1 MPGIRDL
8 LAEVPSGAQMPPLG
22 WDSVTRWLRER
33 YQNDPEQKARRK
45 RAKRRQELYLSGG
58 VGEMVQF
65 VNEVFKNVDTR
76 AKRREW
82 VEKAN
87 FDNVIRRITH
97 EGSTTFSAPA
107 VRKVANESDGRYQDL
122 LRRCRQN
129 EVMRRLERLLNLH
142 RHLLLGFRVR
152 EENTRRVPV
161 LDVLIPDSF
170 DAITH
175 PLDPTRVIGF
185 RILIDPN
192 GPNISGRRPAS
203 LLVDDE
209 AITTLDEDCTPWGDE
224 PSKPHGWAR
233 MPWILC
239 SLEPP
244 GTTLLDNQ
252 TGEDLV
258 AAHRAVWFEN
268 ILLLKES
275 KSATKL
281 PVHIGDTTASM
292 RQQAADSEVAFEG
305 PAGTV
310 VTSIDLSMDL
320 SLFRDTAANIR
331 ETTAGNYGIAP
342 SQLNHQGTQSADA
355 RELIRVPLRELRL
368 EQQGYLREVERELAE
383 VQSMVCAKDLPECAF
398 DTDGWTIDFADT
410 QTPLGAKEADEVF
423 EKRRKLGL
431 TDTIEEMKARNP
443 DLSDEMAWDLL
454 EQRYANE
461 TKRNE
466 LMRPLQQISGSPGAE
481 MPDGTDSTPPPEQ
494 GDEDTSGPP
503 VMRVVRGAR

>member
-1 MPGIRDL
+1 MPGIREL

-22 WDSVTRWLRER
+22 WDSVTRWLRDK
-33 YQNDPEQKARRK
+33 YANDPEQKARRK

-58 VGEMVQF
+58 VAEMVQF

-97 EGSTTFSAPA
+97 EGATTYSAPA
-107 VRKVANESDGRYQDL
+107 TRRVANDSDDRYQDL
-122 LRRCRQN
+122 QRRCRQN
-129 EVMRRLERLLNLH
+129 EVMRRLERLLMLH

-161 LDVLIPDSF
+161 TDVLIPDSF
-170 DAITH
+170 DAIAH
-175 PLDPTRVIGF
+175 PLDPTRVIAY
-185 RILIDPN
+185 RILIEPE
-192 GPNISGRRPAS
+192 GPNITGRRPAS
-203 LLVDDE
+203 MLVDDE
-209 AITTLDEDCTPWGDE
+209 AITTLDADCVPLGDE
-224 PSKPHGWAR
+224 PSKPHGWSR
-233 MPWILC
+233 MPWVLC

-244 GTTLLDNQ
+244 GTALLDNQ

-281 PVHIGDTTASM
+281 PVHIGDTTQSM

-320 SLFRDTAANIR
+320 SLFRDTATHIR
-331 ETTAGNYGIAP
+331 ETTAGNHGIGP
-342 SQLNHQGTQSADA
+342 GQLKHEGVQSADA
-355 RELIRVPLRELRL
+355 RELMRVPLRELRL
-368 EQQGYLREVERELAE
+368 EQQGYLREVEREFAE
-383 VQSMVCAKDLPECAF
+383 VQSMVCAKDLQECAF
-398 DTDGWTIDFADT
+398 DTAGWTIDFADT
-410 QTPLGAKEADEVF
+410 QTPLGESESLDVF
-423 EKRRKLGL
+423 EKKRRLGL
-431 TDTIEEMKARNP
+431 VDTIEEMKARNP
-443 DLSDEMAWDLL
+443 DLTDEMAWDLL

-466 LMRPLQQISGSPGAE
+466 LMRPLQQISGSTGAE
-481 MPDGTDSTPPPEQ
+481 MPEGADSTKPPEQ
-494 GDEDTSGPP
+494 GEEDTSGPP
-503 VMRVVRGAR
+503 VMRLMRGAK